1 MTERASP
8 YPIRRWTKRIALG
21 LFALLIVLT
30 AMAPFTPAQLK
41 ELGMTPAAGVRF
53 KQEWQSLH
61 AEQARFSTQQ
71 IVPDATH
78 YIQFDRP
85 DVVVAAVRTV
95 VDTVRADGAGHTS
108 DRR

>member
-1 MTERASP
+1 
-8 YPIRRWTKRIALG
+8 
-21 LFALLIVLT
+21 
-30 AMAPFTPAQLK
+30 
-41 ELGMTPAAGVRF
+41 
-53 KQEWQSLH
+53 
-61 AEQARFSTQQ
+61 
-71 IVPDATH
+71 VPDATH